1 MIKTIDINRIYHGY
15 KPELEI
21 YYEKYF
27 KKDGH
32 RLLWKNTPI
41 CQFAIDYVKMGDKV
55 LDEQFL
61 DENFFI
67 RYEYDRYAS
76 AESVRNDKHKYK
88 AANRLIK
95 LIESIRKHGY
105 AQAKFSGTRH
115 LIRVEKGFV
124 SPYGSDPEGYKLLAR
139 KHKMSACVALGLQ
152 EIKVQVHD
160 R

>member
-1 MIKTIDINRIYHGY
+1 MVKTIDINKIYHGY
-15 KPELEI
+15 KPSLERF
-21 YYEKYF
+21 YKKYF
-27 KKDGH
+27 KHDGNP
-32 RLLWKNTPI
+32 LLWKNTPI

-61 DENFFI
+61 DKHFFI
-67 RYEYDRYAS
+67 RYEYERYSS

-105 AQAKFSGTRH
+105 AQGKFNDKRH

-139 KHKMSACVALGLQ
+139 KHKMSACFALGLQ
-152 EIKVQVHD
+152 EIKAQVHE
-160 R
+160 